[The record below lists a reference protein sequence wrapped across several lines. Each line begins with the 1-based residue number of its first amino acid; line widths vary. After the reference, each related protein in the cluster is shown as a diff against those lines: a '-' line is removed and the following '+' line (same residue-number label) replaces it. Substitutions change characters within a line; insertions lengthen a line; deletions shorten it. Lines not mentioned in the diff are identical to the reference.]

1 MPFLPP
7 NQRRHSIGGTYL
19 MELGLARC
27 VIVLNCV
34 CVCVCRQLSIGE
46 LQQEVDRL
54 ASCVDHAAS
63 ERQRLEALCSGT
75 ENQLDSLTIEHR
87 RLTADHAE
95 LRRQRDVIADEKQQ
109 LTEDME
115 QLRADYRRWYVYC
128 RSATRLQSNLC

>member
-1 MPFLPP
+1 
-7 NQRRHSIGGTYL
+7 
-19 MELGLARC
+19 MERGLARC

-34 CVCVCRQLSIGE
+34 CVCRQLSNGE

-87 RLTADHAE
+87 RLTSDYVE

-115 QLRADYRRWYVYC
+115 QLHADYRRWYVYC
-128 RSATRLQSNLC
+128 RSATR

>member
-1 MPFLPP
+1 
-7 NQRRHSIGGTYL
+7 